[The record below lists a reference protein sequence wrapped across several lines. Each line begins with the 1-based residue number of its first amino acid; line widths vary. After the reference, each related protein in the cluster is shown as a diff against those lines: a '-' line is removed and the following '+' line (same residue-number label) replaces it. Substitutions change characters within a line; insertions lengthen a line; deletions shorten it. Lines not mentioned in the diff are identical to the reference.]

1 MNELKE
7 ELGSAVAGQDFILAQ
22 EVKRRLDGVEE
33 EVARREEE
41 VRLLKGTS
49 VAAEVDPTSIPE
61 SDDEEEVG
69 AGEDTSPAVLLKC
82 LKLLTATM
90 QDPKITSLNA
100 TLHTLMETFVTG
112 SVQSEVAGVRR
123 EAIVALC
130 CLCLR
135 SPDSAR
141 QHMLLMLQV
150 THLSIVLTISMV
162 LGQNFPPY
170 QFLMGKI
177 IPIWETYCTER
188 ENCSY
193 MWSKIP

>member
-1 MNELKE
+1 MASLRVKMNELKE

-22 EVKRRLDGVEE
+22 EMKRRLDGVEE

-41 VRLLKGTS
+41 VRHLKGTS
-49 VAAEVDPTSIPE
+49 VAAEEPTSIPE
-61 SDDEEEVG
+61 NDEEEEAMVA
-69 AGEDTSPAVLLKC
+69 AGDTSPAVLLKC

-90 QDPKITSLNA
+90 QDLKITSLNA

-112 SVQSEVAGVRR
+112 SVQSEAAAVRR

-150 THLSIVLTISMV
+150 SHLAIAVTIPFLIFNIVLGTITILV
-162 LGQNFPPY
+162 A
-170 QFLMGKI
+170 I
-177 IPIWETYCTER
+177 
-188 ENCSY
+188 
-193 MWSKIP
+193 

>member
-41 VRLLKGTS
+41 VRHLKGTS
-49 VAAEVDPTSIPE
+49 VAAEEPTSIPE
-61 SDDEEEVG
+61 SDEEEEAMVA
-69 AGEDTSPAVLLKC
+69 AGDTSPAVLLKC

-112 SVQSEVAGVRR
+112 SVQSEAAAVRR

-150 THLSIVLTISMV
+150 SHLAIAVTIPFLIFNIVLGTITILV
-162 LGQNFPPY
+162 A
-170 QFLMGKI
+170 I
-177 IPIWETYCTER
+177 
-188 ENCSY
+188 
-193 MWSKIP
+193 